1 MAGWRRQQGR
11 DIGDPSA
18 DGTGGQAHPFFS
30 YAALFLAVRFS
41 LQLAVSRVFHHGY
54 LSSSA
59 SVIEHDHLLERM
71 LISQAKVVDCP
82 FGSGHDPQPIRRCTA
97 APVAFYGRLFDP
109 SLLLIEYPVWQPVWH
124 TVSIAFWQHQFAIA
138 RLVTR
143 LAPNFSITHLAA
155 RLAPSF
161 QLPVW

>member
-1 MAGWRRQQGR
+1 MARWRG
-11 DIGDPSA
+11 GGVTAAAGATSA
-18 DGTGGQAHPFFS
+18 IRRRMARGVQAHPFFS

-82 FGSGHDPQPIRRCTA
+82 FGLTYSGHAYPALHCCASRLLRP
-97 APVAFYGRLFDP
+97 PV
-109 SLLLIEYPVWQPVWH
+109 
-124 TVSIAFWQHQFAIA
+124 
-138 RLVTR
+138 
-143 LAPNFSITHLAA
+143 
-155 RLAPSF
+155 
-161 QLPVW
+161 

>member
-1 MAGWRRQQGR
+1 MG
-11 DIGDPSA
+11 S
-18 DGTGGQAHPFFS
+18 FFS

-82 FGSGHDPQPIRRCTA
+82 FGLTYSGHDPQPIRRCTA

-124 TVSIAFWQHQFAIA
+124 TVSIAFWQHVWRPVCQCPSCNLFGIQ
-138 RLVTR
+138 
-143 LAPNFSITHLAA
+143 FSITHLAA